1 MIRSRTFS
9 DRYCYD
15 GYSVGDDYFEVKCDT
30 IAKTDGADC
39 NIRTSAP
46 ACPTQHS
53 FTGSSTVKVTDYC
66 GCEGIKETT
75 ICKTHCKTSP
85 FPTRVHVD
93 RFVGKESNLGA
104 SESACKIG

>member
-1 MIRSRTFS
+1 MDIPWVTITSKSNAIRLR
-9 DRYCYD
+9 RQM
-15 GYSVGDDYFEVKCDT
+15 EP
-30 IAKTDGADC
+30 IATLEL
-39 NIRTSAP
+39 
-46 ACPTQHS
+46 QHRH
-53 FTGSSTVKVTDYC
+53 VQVTDYC